1 METVVVSAAELAELA
16 RIVGVDPGSDWETI
30 RAAADKLLA
39 EDAARRK
46 AENRSQVEK
55 VLEAEDRRLVAAAVN
70 DGRLTAQSAQSWR
83 DALKRDRPGNRLV
96 LASLAPGIRP
106 DGRIGAA
113 DPDSDLE
120 DVYNRLMAPWLGGQ
134 TKSVAASQSQ
144 LHRPRRAAPSRPA
157 NSAEMPARTKADIDA
172 DPTYRHVAWNLGAR
186 FRDGLKPPESTY
198 HGMPAINDDYT
209 PELIENGDGTAYWKP
224 KPVRGN

>member
-16 RIVGVDPGSDWETI
+16 RIVGVDPASDWETI
-30 RAAADKLLA
+30 KAAADKLLA
-39 EDAARRK
+39 EDAAKRS
-46 AENRSQVEK
+46 AQNRSQAEK

-83 DALKRDRPGNRLV
+83 AALKRDRPGNRLV

-106 DGRIGAA
+106 DGRIGP

-134 TKSVAASQSQ
+134 TKSVAASRSQSQ
-144 LHRPRRAAPSRPA
+144 LPRHTAPWRPS
-157 NSAEMPARTKADIDA
+157 NSAEMTGRSEADIDA

-198 HGMPAINDDYT
+198 YGIPAINDDYT